1 MVSNMSFNPDDILLD
16 IELADKNTQAKLTQ
30 SGLEAEYNCR
40 MSKLKIGDS
49 KYEDIR
55 LSLIQ
60 KER

>member
-40 MSKLKIGDS
+40 MSKLKIGDAKS
-49 KYEDIR
+49 
-55 LSLIQ
+55 
-60 KER
+60 